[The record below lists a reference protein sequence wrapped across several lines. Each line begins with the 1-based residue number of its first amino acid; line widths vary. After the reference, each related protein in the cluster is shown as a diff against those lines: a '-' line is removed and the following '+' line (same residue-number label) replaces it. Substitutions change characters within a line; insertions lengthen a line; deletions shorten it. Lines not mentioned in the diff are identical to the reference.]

1 MYLHHFISSSL
12 DSIVE
17 MQVREMQQKECQAQQ
32 EALSL
37 KALKGVDQHRVD
49 EGKDW
54 KSRLLEKR

>member
-17 MQVREMQQKECQAQQ
+17 MQVRQQKECQAQQ

-54 KSRLLEKR
+54 KSRFLEKR